1 MAKRRLQGETVLI
14 AAALATVNGITPRVV
29 YLASDESRFVAG
41 QALLVDGG
49 VTI

>member
-1 MAKRRLQGETVLI
+1 MREGRLTGKTMRI
-14 AAALATVNGITPRVV
+14 TAAAQGIGRASVLAC
-29 YLASDESRFVAG
+29 DDSRFVTG

>member
-1 MAKRRLQGETVLI
+1 M
-14 AAALATVNGITPRVV
+14 VV
-29 YLASDESRFVAG
+29 YLASDESRFVTG